1 MLGDRADGARD
12 RVGQGRDGRFR
23 IEQGGDAGAERG
35 GGSQQVGGVG
45 EGNARPILT
54 DAVGVFLEPGG
65 GVADGE
71 GVVPG

>member
-1 MLGDRADGARD
+1 M
-12 RVGQGRDGRFR
+12 
-23 IEQGGDAGAERG
+23 GGG

-45 EGNARPILT
+45 EGNARPILA

-71 GVVPG
+71 GVVLSYRSLSESRHDDIRED